1 MKNKM
6 KELEQKMQEQQEQIR
21 LMNKQLKR
29 QKWMNVYL
37 LWSR

>member
-1 MKNKM
+1 M

>member
-1 MKNKM
+1 MKNKL
-6 KELEQKMQEQQEQIR
+6 KELEDRMKEQQNEINKS
-21 LMNKQLKR
+21 NKQIKR